1 MTLKNFK
8 VVANQKIRDCA
19 FEKLNAE
26 VNFVNW
32 QDKKGR
38 MPNEQLFAEL
48 ETADAFF
55 SSGNVKINE
64 ELLSHC
70 PNVKVI
76 AQCSVGY
83 DNIDLAACAA
93 HGIPVTN
100 TPGVLVDAVADH
112 TMALIL
118 ECARNICGADVHVKS
133 GLWGQKKPFRMGV
146 DLAGKTLGI
155 VGFGDIG
162 SEVAIRAQASKMNVI
177 YHNRKQRDDDMQRKV
192 RYVSFDELLEQ
203 SDFIAICVTLNPST
217 KGLFNKDA
225 FAKMKKGARLVNI
238 SRGAVVDSE
247 ALYEA
252 LVSGQLACAAADV
265 FDPEPIPQDHKILT
279 LPNITLTPHM
289 ASATTETRDAMAMLT
304 VENILA
310 ALKGEDLLT
319 EVKAK

>member
-1 MTLKNFK
+1 MDLKNFK

-19 FEKLNAE
+19 FAKLNAE

-38 MPNEQLFAEL
+38 MPKEQLYAEL

-55 SSGNVKINE
+55 SSGNVKIDE

-70 PNVKVI
+70 PRVKVI
-76 AQCSVGY
+76 AQASVGY
-83 DNIDLAACAA
+83 DNIDLAACSS
-93 HGIPVTN
+93 HNIPVTN

-118 ECARNICGADVHVKS
+118 ECARNIAGADLHVKS
-133 GLWGQKKPFRMGV
+133 GTWGQRKPFRMGV

-162 SEVAIRAQASKMNVI
+162 SEVALRAQASKMNVI
-177 YHNRKQRDDDMQRKV
+177 YHNRHQRSDDAERKV
-192 RYVSFDELLEQ
+192 RYVSFDELLKE

-217 KGLFNKDA
+217 RGLFNQEA
-225 FAKMKKGARLVNI
+225 FAKMKQGARLVNI
-238 SRGAVVDSE
+238 SRGPVIDSE
-247 ALYEA
+247 ALYDA
-252 LVSGQLACAAADV
+252 LASGKLAWAAADV
-265 FDPEPIPQDHKILT
+265 FDPEPIPGDHKILT

-289 ASATTETRDAMAMLT
+289 ASSTKETRDAMAMLT
-304 VENILA
+304 VDNILA
-310 ALKGEDLLT
+310 ALKGENLLT
-319 EVKAK
+319 EVKTR

>member
-1 MTLKNFK
+1 MELKKFK

-19 FEKLNAE
+19 FEKLNNA

-32 QDKKGR
+32 QDQKGR

-55 SSGNVKINE
+55 SSGNVKIDE
-64 ELLSHC
+64 KLLSHC
-70 PNVKVI
+70 PKVKVI
-76 AQCSVGY
+76 SQCSVGY
-83 DNIDLAACAA
+83 DNIDIEACAA

-118 ECARNICGADVHVKS
+118 ECARNIAGADVHVKS

-162 SEVAIRAQASKMNVI
+162 SEVAIRAQASKMKVI
-177 YHNRKQRDDDMQRKV
+177 YHNRHQRNDDAKRNV
-192 RYVSFDELLEQ
+192 TYVSFDELLKQ
-203 SDFIAICVTLNPST
+203 SDFIAICVNLNPST
-217 KGLFNKDA
+217 KNLFNKEA
-225 FAKMKKGARLVNI
+225 FAKMKDGARLVNI
-238 SRGAVVDSE
+238 SRGAVVNSD
-247 ALYEA
+247 ALYDA
-252 LVSGQLACAAADV
+252 LASGKLAWAAADV
-265 FDPEPIPQDHKILT
+265 FDPEPIPESHKILT

-304 VENILA
+304 ADNILA

-319 EVKAK
+319 EVKVK